1 MGREELSAGKIGVRS
16 EYIENLH
23 SAGVF

>member
-16 EYIENLH
+16 EYIKNLH